1 MMPRAVTVGL
11 HAAIVAVTE
20 EEPRVLT
27 VPAGAVDRRVAALPF
42 GPLDP
47 DRHRTLELGLRAWVH
62 EQTGMDLAYVE
73 QLYTFGDRD
82 RAVAADGRTLVLAV
96 AYLALVRERQVA
108 GHAAA
113 WQGIY
118 GVLPWEDRRDGE
130 PEILRDRIRPALAE
144 LSLIHI

>member
-1 MMPRAVTVGL
+1 MPRAVTVGL

-20 EEPRVLT
+20 EEPRILT
-27 VPAGAVDRRVAALPF
+27 VSEGAADRRLAALPF

-47 DRHRTLELGLRAWVH
+47 DRHRTLELGLRVWVH

-82 RAVAADGRTLVLAV
+82 RALAADGRTLLLAV
-96 AYLALVRERQVA
+96 AYLALVLERQVA
-108 GHAAA
+108 EGHTAA

-118 GVLPWEDRRDGE
+118 GFLP
-130 PEILRDRIRPALAE
+130 
-144 LSLIHI
+144 

>member
-1 MMPRAVTVGL
+1 MPRAVRVGL
-11 HAAIVAVTE
+11 HAAIVAVTG

-27 VPAGAVDRRVAALPF
+27 VPGGAVDRSMAALPF

-82 RAVAADGRTLVLAV
+82 RALAADGRTWVLAV
-96 AYLALVRERQVA
+96 AFA
-108 GHAAA
+108 GS
-113 WQGIY
+113 
-118 GVLPWEDRRDGE
+118 VLPQR
-130 PEILRDRIRPALAE
+130 AV
-144 LSLIHI
+144 